1 MAQSIILTP
10 ILTHT
15 NISKTIILFLMQ
27 LIKMVM
33 SILIYL
39 ISNSY
44 LSIKHLKRWKNRLS
58 PKQKLQNSILAHHFY
73 FALIKMMVPHQTT
86 KSLFILATIKLMMQF
101 IHLVCHR
108 LWLWHSFM
116 LYYQI
121 SVVMWVYNL
130 LQLIKFVL
138 KNLISSMY
146 EIVSEWNYTNFVII
160 KFINSIEV
168 KLY

>member
-1 MAQSIILTP
+1 MAQSIIL
-10 ILTHT
+10 ILTHM
-15 NISKTIILFLMQ
+15 NISKTINNILIIILFLMQ

-58 PKQKLQNSILAHHFY
+58 QKQKLQNSISAHHFY
-73 FALIKMMVPHQTT
+73 FASIKMMAPHQTT
-86 KSLFILATIKLMMQF
+86 KSLFILATIKLMMQS
-101 IHLVCHR
+101 IHLVYHR

-121 SVVMWVYNL
+121 NVVMWVYNL
-130 LQLIKFVL
+130 LQSIKFVL
-138 KNLISSMY
+138 RNLISSMC
-146 EIVSEWNYTNFVII
+146 E
-160 KFINSIEV
+160 
-168 KLY
+168 